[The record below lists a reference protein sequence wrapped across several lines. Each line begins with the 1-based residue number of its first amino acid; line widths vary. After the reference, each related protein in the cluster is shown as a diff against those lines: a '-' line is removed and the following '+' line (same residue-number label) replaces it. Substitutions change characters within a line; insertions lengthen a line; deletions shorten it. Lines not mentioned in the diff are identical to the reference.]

1 MPHPET
7 ELGFLLNNSF
17 QIKANMAIARIVLTH
32 INKIIYLSSKL
43 AQEWQDPGYETQD
56 SKMPFTSS

>member
-1 MPHPET
+1 LPHPET

-17 QIKANMAIARIVLTH
+17 QIPANMAIARIVLTPYQQ
-32 INKIIYLSSKL
+32 NSLSVKKL

-56 SKMPFTSS
+56 SKLPFTSS